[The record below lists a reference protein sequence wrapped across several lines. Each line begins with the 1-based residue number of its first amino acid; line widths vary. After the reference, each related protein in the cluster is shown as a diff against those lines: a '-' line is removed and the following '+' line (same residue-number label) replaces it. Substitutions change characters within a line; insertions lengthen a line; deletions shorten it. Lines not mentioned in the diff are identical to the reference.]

1 MSKTRVSDSYFI
13 ICFIKLPYSRLCINM
28 PYLSLNMLLS
38 EQYVLCHV
46 SVLQH
51 NAKRKEEFE
60 FEHILIKVTHTPTA
74 NIMLK
79 I

>member
-1 MSKTRVSDSYFI
+1 MS
-13 ICFIKLPYSRLCINM
+13 
-28 PYLSLNMLLS
+28 YLSLNMLLS

-51 NAKRKEEFE
+51 NAKRKEVFE
-60 FEHILIKVTHTPTA
+60 FEHILLKVTHAPTA